1 MSVEAYEEMTSS
13 YELYS
18 QIKEGMD
25 DIATGNTR
33 PFSEAMAD
41 IRSRRSRWAIRFI
54 SHPPQNTILCVLR
67 ITSIYP
73 HLRNLFLQVPF
84 LVHTLIKSR
93 TRYNQYKHNFKSQ
106 QHICDALTIIETV
119 KMQNRIIYD
128 EVEILSNFHIFAIFC
143 LNLLIFYVI
152 LLK

>member
-1 MSVEAYEEMTSS
+1 MNYTAR
-13 YELYS
+13 LR
-18 QIKEGMD
+18 KE
-25 DIATGNTR
+25 
-33 PFSEAMAD
+33 
-41 IRSRRSRWAIRFI
+41 W
-54 SHPPQNTILCVLR
+54 TILPQAIQDRFPKLWLISGAAAADELSGSYHIHRRTRDYACCGLHR
-67 ITSIYP
+67 IYP

-93 TRYNQYKHNFKSQ
+93 TRYNQYKHSFKSQ

-128 EVEILSNFHIFAIFC
+128 EVEILSNFHIFTIFC